1 MLRRSRFL
9 NFLPAKGDVMHAT
22 LADVIADT
30 AQNSIEAGAAKVE
43 VTVREGEGRISVDI
57 RDDGKGMDEATLKR
71 AFDPFYTE
79 PGKHDKRKV
88 GLGLP
93 LLKQICEACG
103 GGVSLES
110 RKGEGTHLSYD
121 FDAANI
127 DLPPM
132 GDLAETMVTLF
143 NYPGAFELAFTHKK
157 GSEEYSVSR
166 SELSEAV
173 GGLETLDGISLA
185 KEFMRSQEDSLSCVL

>member
-1 MLRRSRFL
+1 
-9 NFLPAKGDVMHAT
+9 MHAT

-30 AQNSIEAGAAKVE
+30 AQNSIEAGAGRVE
-43 VTVREGEGRISVDI
+43 VSLAENDGRISVDVT
-57 RDDGKGMDEATLKR
+57 DNGKGMDEATLKR

-103 GGVSLES
+103 GDVTLSS
-110 RKGEGTHLSYD
+110 RKGEGTRLSYF
-121 FDAANI
+121 FDAGNI

-132 GDLAETMVTLF
+132 GDIVEALVTLF
-143 NYPGAFELAFTHKK
+143 NYPGDFDLVFTHRK
-157 GSEEYSVSR
+157 GGEEYTISR
-166 SELSEAV
+166 SELADAV
-173 GGLETLDGISLA
+173 GGLETVEGIGLA
-185 KEFMRSQEDSLSCVL
+185 KEFLRS

>member
-1 MLRRSRFL
+1 MPRRLRFRNSL
-9 NFLPAKGDVMHAT
+9 LVKGDEMHAT

-30 AQNSIEAGAAKVE
+30 AQNSIEAGASHVE
-43 VTVREGEGRISVDI
+43 LSLTEDGGRISVDI
-57 RDDGKGMDEATLKR
+57 RDNGKGMDEAVLAR

-79 PGKHDKRKV
+79 PGKHEKRKV

-103 GGVSLES
+103 GGVSLKSE
-110 RKGEGTHLSYD
+110 KGKGTELSYF

-132 GDLAETMVTLF
+132 GAIADTIVTLF
-143 NYPGAFELAFTHKK
+143 NYPGDFELVFTRRK
-157 GSEEYSVSR
+157 GANCYSISR
-166 SELSEAV
+166 NELSDAV
-173 GGLETLDGISLA
+173 GGLETLEGIGLA
-185 KEFMRSQEDSLSCVL
+185 KEFLRSQEESL